1 MMGGW
6 AKTSS
11 EASITTPYE
20 GTFVFL
26 VPKPQDMRLSE
37 VGLFRREGPLVVAAR
52 EASMNDSPN
61 VSELLKGTEVNQR
74 YYSTEPDIEPRNSQ
88 GP

>member
-1 MMGGW
+1 MRGGT
-6 AKTSS
+6 KTAS
-11 EASITTPYE
+11 ETSITTPYR

-26 VPKPQDMRLSE
+26 VPKPQTMRLSE
-37 VGLFRREGPLVVAAR
+37 MCLFRREGPLIVAAR